1 MFGKKRIWQ
10 KPPVSA
16 ERPQAGPGGPE
27 RALQG
32 PVQVT
37 FNQQLQQEMADRKL
51 GEDQLKI
58 RLDRLEQR
66 IKGQSAELIEVK
78 DHLQRLANELT
89 EKITQITAANA
100 QLQRQVAEQE
110 QIEKRLSERNT
121 ELTAATQQLQQ
132 KIAEGKELMHYLNE
146 KLAVVTRMV
155 QQLQRRVGDL
165 DQKEIELLE
174 DIIDAKQPGE
184 ETAGLNPQEL
194 RALSELAKRLAQ

>member
-10 KPPVSA
+10 KPPVSV
-16 ERPQAGPGGPE
+16 ERPQTSPGTPGQ
-27 RALQG
+27 ALQG
-32 PVQVT
+32 SVQVA

-58 RLDRLEQR
+58 LLDRLEQR
-66 IKGQSAELIEVK
+66 IKGQSVELIESK
-78 DHLQRLANELT
+78 DHLERLRNELT
-89 EKITQITAANA
+89 EKIAQITAANA
-100 QLQRQVAEQE
+100 QLQRQAAEQD
-110 QIEKRLSERNT
+110 
-121 ELTAATQQLQQ
+121 
-132 KIAEGKELMHYLNE
+132 HYLNE

-155 QQLQRRVGDL
+155 QQLQHRVGDL